1 MLVNKLDV
9 LLFEFAV
16 IKTTFAPAGIF
27 SGAGMSIPPP
37 VIVAFTL
44 AIKAELVHKFNH
56 ELAVVGH
63 VTERVLVFNGVEPT

>member
-1 MLVNKLDV
+1 MLVNKLDA

-27 SGAGMSIPPP
+27 KGAGMSIPPP

-56 ELAVVGH
+56 EFPGVGQ
-63 VTERVLVFNGVEPT
+63 VTDRVLVFSGVGPT